1 MERGRSDAY
10 RTPDVSI
17 TMRCFAGAVRRFV
30 ARFTGVEDDLTT
42 IAWKNG
48 KNGEGRMGT
57 HTNSLLVGRM
67 GTHTN
72 SLLQKYEVWGHT
84 QTHCCVKYGDTHKL
98 IVARCEAINKEAV

>member
-48 KNGEGRMGT
+48 KNGDT
-57 HTNSLLVGRM
+57 HKLVVGK
-67 GTHTN
+67 N
-72 SLLQKYEVWGHT
+72 
-84 QTHCCVKYGDTHKL
+84 GDTHKL
-98 IVARCEAINKEAV
+98 VVAEV

>member
-42 IAWKNG
+42 IAWKYD
-48 KNGEGRMGT
+48 R
-57 HTNSLLVGRM
+57 R
-67 GTHTN
+67 
-72 SLLQKYEVWGHT
+72 
-84 QTHCCVKYGDTHKL
+84 KYGDTHKL
-98 IVARCEAINKEAV
+98 VVARCEATNKEAAATLISNRCDPRRYEKPRR